1 MKKVESLAPLPR
13 LFAYLGMGVITGL
26 VIIVGQRF
34 IMGHW
39 VNPVFEFLFWS
50 IGLTAVV
57 FGMSMRHSS
66 DSNSATRQS
75 GT

>member
-26 VIIVGQRF
+26 VVVAGTRLIV
-34 IMGHW
+34 GHW

-50 IGLTAVV
+50 VGLTAII
-57 FGMSMRHSS
+57 FGKSMRHSS
-66 DSNSATRQS
+66 HSNSATRQS